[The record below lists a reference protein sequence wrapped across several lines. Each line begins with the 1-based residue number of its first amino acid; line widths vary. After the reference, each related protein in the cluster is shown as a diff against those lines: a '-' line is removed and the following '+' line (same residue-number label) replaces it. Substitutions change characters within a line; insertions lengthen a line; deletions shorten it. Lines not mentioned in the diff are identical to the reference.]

1 MSITPFKLP
10 IVPALKKQ
18 SYLSMYKRGV
28 REDGRPLTAVRQL
41 EIKTGLI
48 EKAEGSALVKLGNTQ
63 VLAAVKAETSQPFRD
78 APNQGILVINVE
90 NVPLASPIFE
100 PGPPDE
106 NAIEIARVI
115 DRSLREVKALDLE
128 SLSIRPGE
136 KVWSLWVDI
145 YVLDYDGNLFDSSML
160 AAMAA
165 LLSANL
171 PDYEELETGEIIINR
186 GKSGKRIK
194 IDHLVVS
201 VTTAKIG
208 NYIIVDPNFEEEMI
222 ADTRLVISFDQSMRI
237 VGMQK
242 TGSGGIRL
250 SELEE
255 AIKISKAAA
264 QSYFKAL
271 EPLRA

>member
-1 MSITPFKLP
+1 MSITPFRLP

-18 SYLSMYKRGV
+18 SYISMYKKGV
-28 REDGRPLTAVRQL
+28 REDGRPLSAVRQL
-41 EIKTGLI
+41 EIKTGII

-63 VLAAVKAETSQPFRD
+63 VLAAVKAEMSQPFRD
-78 APNQGILVINVE
+78 APNQGVLVVNVE

-106 NAIEIARVI
+106 NAIEIARVV
-115 DRSLREVKALDLE
+115 DRSLREVKAIDLE
-128 SLSIRPGE
+128 ALSIRPGE
-136 KVWSLWVDI
+136 KVWNLWVDI
-145 YVLDYDGNLFDSSML
+145 YVLDYDGNLFDGSTL
-160 AAMAA
+160 ATMAA

-171 PDYEELETGEIIINR
+171 PDYEELETGEIVIKR
-186 GKSGKRIK
+186 GTRGKRIK
-194 IDHLVVS
+194 VDHLVVS

-208 NYIIVDPNFEEEMI
+208 SYIIVDPSFEEEVI
-222 ADTRLVISFDQSMRI
+222 ADARLVISFDESMRI

-242 TGSGGIRL
+242 TGSGGIKL

-255 AIKISKAAA
+255 AIKLSKTAA

-271 EPLRA
+271 EPLKA